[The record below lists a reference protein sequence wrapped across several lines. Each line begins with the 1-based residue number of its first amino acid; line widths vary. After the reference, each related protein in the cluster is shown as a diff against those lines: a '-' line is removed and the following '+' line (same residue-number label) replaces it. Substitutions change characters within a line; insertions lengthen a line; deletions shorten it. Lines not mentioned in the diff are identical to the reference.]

1 MAKIFERSLL
11 LRLGLAMAT
20 ITALAFLG
28 MLSSVFIA
36 ETTQGVASAVNQA
49 GSLRMQSYR
58 IATDLV
64 YAGDMDPEVYWRTTE
79 ALVRE
84 FESRLDSPR
93 LVSVIPDD
101 PEHRL
106 NAAYR
111 LVSRKWERLIKPILN
126 VYVGVVA
133 PTPHPGWTEGL
144 HGDISAELADATRG
158 NIRARYLTLVDGFVA
173 EIDRLVGLL
182 EEDAE
187 NKIQRLRLFQVVSLF
202 LTVVV
207 VVVTMYLMHTDVLL
221 PLRDLLACAEQLRR
235 GELSART
242 RYESADEL
250 GRLGRAFNVMAQD
263 LSRMYAGLEELV
275 QRKTRDLERS
285 NRSLELLYITSKRL
299 AEPPLTEASFRA
311 VLEDLETL
319 AEVGPGSICLRD
331 HADDRR
337 AFRLTTTRPDGADTL
352 CTWPDCDLCLGDG
365 TTHTVDMPGAD
376 GRRQRLLSLPIG
388 DQEQRYG
395 ALLVELPA
403 GDDLQPWQK
412 RLLTTVA
419 GHIGAALTTRQRL
432 HESRRLALYEERGV
446 IARELHDSL
455 AQSLSYLKIQVS
467 RLDMALRQQDDGA
480 VAREVVTELRE
491 GVSSAYRQLRE
502 LLTTFRLKMDGRGL
516 SQALEETVAEFGGRG
531 EVAIELENRLQGVQ
545 LSPNEEIHVLQLV
558 REALSNV
565 SRHAEATRAR
575 VSLEADA
582 GGRITVV
589 VEDNGR
595 GIPPRPQR
603 RHHYGL
609 AIMEE
614 RARSLG
620 GEIRMLPVSGG
631 GTRVE
636 LVFKPGR
643 DMDRFHN
650 LHT

>member
-20 ITALAFLG
+20 ITALAFMG

-36 ETTQGVASAVNQA
+36 ETTQGVATAVNQA

-64 YAGDMDPEVYWRTTE
+64 YAGDMDPEAYWRTTE

-84 FESRLDSPR
+84 FESRLESPR

-101 PEHRL
+101 PEHKL

-133 PTPHPGWTEGL
+133 PTLRPGWTEGL
-144 HGDISAELADATRG
+144 QGDISAELADATRS

-235 GELSART
+235 GDLSART

-275 QRKTRDLERS
+275 RRKTRDLERS

-299 AEPPLTEASFRA
+299 GEPPLTEASFRA

-331 HADDRR
+331 HADDSR
-337 AFRLTTTRPDGADTL
+337 AFRLTTTRADGADAL
-352 CTWPDCDLCLGDG
+352 CTWPDCALCLGDG
-365 TTHTVDMPGAD
+365 TTHTVDVRGAD

-403 GDDLQPWQK
+403 GKDLQPWQK
-412 RLLTTVA
+412 RLLMTVA

-432 HESRRLALYEERGV
+432 HESRRLALHEERGV

-480 VAREVVTELRE
+480 VTREVVTELRE

-531 EVAIELENRLQGVQ
+531 AVTIELENRLQGVQ

-595 GIPPRPQR
+595 GIPPWPQR

-620 GEIRMLPVSGG
+620 GEIRMLPAPGG

-636 LVFKPGR
+636 LVFKPCR

>member
-1 MAKIFERSLL
+1 MAKMFERSLL

-64 YAGDMDPEVYWRTTE
+64 YAGDMDPEAYWRATE

-101 PEHRL
+101 PAHRL

-133 PTPHPGWTEGL
+133 PTPNPGWAEGL
-144 HGDISAELADATRG
+144 HGDISAELAEATRH

-173 EIDRLVGLL
+173 QIDRLVGLL

-187 NKIQRLRLFQVVSLF
+187 NKIQKLRLFQVVSLF

-319 AEVGPGSICLRD
+319 AEVGSGSICLQG
-331 HADDRR
+331 HADDSR
-337 AFRLTTTRPDGADTL
+337 AFRLTSSRSDESGAI
-352 CTWPDCDLCLGDG
+352 CTWPDCALCLGDG
-365 TTHTVDMPGAD
+365 TTHTVDVPGAG
-376 GRRQRLLSLPIG
+376 GRLQRLLSLPIG
-388 DQEQRYG
+388 DQERRYG
-395 ALLVELPA
+395 ALLVELPT
-403 GDDLQPWQK
+403 GEDLQPWRK
-412 RLLTTVA
+412 RLLMTVA

-467 RLDMALRQQDDGA
+467 RLDMALRQRDDGA

-516 SQALEETVAEFGGRG
+516 SQALEETVAEFGDRG
-531 EVAIELENRLQGVQ
+531 AVAIELENRLQGIQ

-575 VSLEADA
+575 VSLGADA
-582 GGRITVV
+582 DGRITVV
-589 VEDNGR
+589 VEDDGR
-595 GIPPRPQR
+595 GIPPQPQR

-620 GEIRMLPVSGG
+620 GEIRMLPAPGG